1 MDVYVIGIFKTQSPN
16 DFDEYRAQVG
26 ATIELYGGRVLRR
39 GVCESP
45 FWNQLNAAAFDTYVE
60 LSFPSMNDAKRWASS
75 PEYAS
80 LLPVRERAMQ
90 LTLFP
95 LVV

>member
-1 MDVYVIGIFKTQSPN
+1 MSVYVIGIFKTQSPK

-26 ATIELYGGRVLRR
+26 ATIERYGGRLLRR
-39 GVCESP
+39 GICESP
-45 FWNQLNAAAFDTYVE
+45 FWNQLNAATFDTFVE
-60 LSFPSMNDAKRWASS
+60 LTFPSLDDAKRWASS
-75 PEYAS
+75 PEYSA

-95 LVV
+95 VVI